1 MLRVSVKSR
10 DALKSFELFS
20 GKKESIS
27 KQKMEGQSSVEKRVI
42 VVAMD
47 GSTEAESALL
57 WFANNI
63 YKKGDE
69 VVVVHCLHH
78 TAHYTM
84 GFWAPV
90 DAQAVARAFEEESK
104 HATKVCSQLTD
115 LLHKYEIVG
124 KVMQLQGD
132 PGHQI
137 VTTAEECRA
146 SFIVVGCRG
155 IGVIRR
161 TVLGSV
167 SDYIVHHS
175 NIPVLVYRH

>member
-1 MLRVSVKSR
+1 
-10 DALKSFELFS
+10 
-20 GKKESIS
+20 
-27 KQKMEGQSSVEKRVI
+27 MEGQSSVEKRVI

-47 GSTEAESALL
+47 GSTEAESALQS
-57 WFANNI
+57 
-63 YKKGDE
+63 
-69 VVVVHCLHH
+69 V
-78 TAHYTM
+78 
-84 GFWAPV
+84 WAPV
-90 DAQAVARAFEEESK
+90 DAQAIARAFEEESK
-104 HATKVCSQLTD
+104 HAAKVCSKLTD

-124 KVMQLQGD
+124 KVMQLKGD

-137 VTTAEECRA
+137 VTTAEENRA